1 MQTIFLPYKNSVI
14 CIGVMGNGPEL
25 IVCLHGYGESKSSF
39 ALLEK
44 QIEQD
49 YTCLCIDFPF
59 HGETKWNDGLLF
71 KQEDFFNILE
81 ASFAKIGFYNKPD
94 FSLLTFSLGGR
105 LALCLLQ
112 TIPIRIKRAVLLAPD
127 GLHVNFWYWLG
138 TQTYFG
144 NKLFY
149 ITMQK
154 PSWFFAMI
162 KIANKT
168 GLLNKTIVK
177 LVHYYLDD
185 EDGRILLYKRWSILR
200 KFKPALSV
208 VKKNIALHK
217 IPVRFV
223 FGMYDR
229 IILDKRSNIF
239 KNDTINVRVTV
250 LETGHQLLKEK
261 YVKNIVQQF
270 SK

>member
-1 MQTIFLPYKNSVI
+1 
-14 CIGVMGNGPEL
+14 MGKGPEL
-25 IVCLHGYGESKSSF
+25 IVCLHGYGESKSNF

-44 QIEQD
+44 HMENE
-49 YTCLCIDFPF
+49 YTFLCIDFPF
-59 HGETKWNDGLLF
+59 HGETEWNDGL
-71 KQEDFFNILE
+71 DFFYEDLLNIIESAFTSL
-81 ASFAKIGFYNKPD
+81 GFNNKPA

-112 TIPIRIKRAVLLAPD
+112 TIPARIKRAVLLAPD

-138 TQTYFG
+138 TQTYLG

-149 ITMQK
+149 STMK
-154 PSWFFAMI
+154 NPTWFFAMI
-162 KIANKT
+162 NIANKI

-185 EDGRILLYKRWSILR
+185 EAGRMLLYNRWTVLR
-200 KFKPALSV
+200 KFKPDLSV

-223 FGMYDR
+223 FGKYDR

-239 KNDTINVRVTV
+239 KDDIKNVRITV
-250 LETGHQLLKEK
+250 LETGHQLLKEN
-261 YVKNIVQQF
+261 YVNDIVQQF

>member
-1 MQTIFLPYKNSVI
+1 LQTIFLPYKNSVI
-14 CIGVMGNGPEL
+14 CIGVMGKGPEL
-25 IVCLHGYGESKSSF
+25 IVCLHGYGESKTTF
-39 ALLEK
+39 ALFEK
-44 QIEQD
+44 HMGKD
-49 YTCLCIDFPF
+49 YTFLCIDFPF
-59 HGETKWNDGLLF
+59 HGETEWNDGLLF
-71 KQEDFFNILE
+71 SHEDFLNILE
-81 ASFAKIGFYNKPD
+81 ASFAKIGFYNRPD

-112 TIPIRIKRAVLLAPD
+112 TIPVRIKRAVLVAPD

-185 EDGRILLYKRWSILR
+185 EAGRVLLYNRWTVLR
-200 KFKPALSV
+200 KFKPALKA
-208 VKKNIALHK
+208 VKKNIALYT
-217 IPVRFV
+217 IAVRFV
-223 FGMYDR
+223 FGKYDR
-229 IILDKRSNIF
+229 IIPDKHSNIF
-239 KNDTINVRVTV
+239 KDDVNNVRITV
-250 LETGHQLLKEK
+250 LETGHKLLKEN
-261 YVKNIVQQF
+261 YVNDIVQQF